1 MKNVLFVDCCIRGE
15 ASRTK
20 KLADAFL
27 SALPATAAS
36 RGWA

>member
-20 KLADAFL
+20 KARGRVFVRLA
-27 SALPATAAS
+27 
-36 RGWA
+36 G

>member
-20 KLADAFL
+20 KLADAFCPPCRL
-27 SALPATAAS
+27 TAAS